1 MKEFMIGFIATFGIL
16 AATDAIITE
25 QRKKKEEKKNA
36 HVSFNRAYF
45 GGC

>member
-25 QRKKKEEKKNA
+25 RRKKKAVRKKA
-36 HVSFNRAYF
+36 A
-45 GGC
+45 